1 MGWFGNFFRRIGW
14 GRLMSTL
21 KTAYPWQQAAHR
33 TMVMDTIGC
42 LLSET
47 AQRLG
52 EQV

>member
-1 MGWFGNFFRRIGW
+1 MVWKFFQKDSG
-14 GRLMSTL
+14 GGVLMSTL